1 MRQPL
6 SLKKCRIQT
15 DKPLAPQ
22 IYDFLRRQIVN
33 TEIKPGT
40 AFSENELSQ
49 HFEVSRQPVR
59 EALMRLRV
67 EGLLAVYPQ
76 RSNVVQKISV
86 SNLKQICFI
95 RTAIETASLLNA
107 DKLAAAE
114 RGQVL
119 AALEQNLQ
127 EQHQLDGRD
136 CTDQEGQI
144 FLEKDDEF
152 HRLICS
158 LSGGPMAWNT
168 VQSIKGQ
175 MDRIRYLS
183 NESVSPVPVLIA
195 EHEQIGSLL
204 KEGSL
209 TAAAEQLRRHLSE
222 ILATYIPIRRA
233 HTQWFLPEDED
244 VL

>member
-1 MRQPL
+1 MRQQL

-107 DKLAAAE
+107 DNLEAAE
-114 RGQVL
+114 RQAVL
-119 AALEQNLQ
+119 NALEQNLQ
-127 EQHQLDGRD
+127 EQHQMEHSGSGE
-136 CTDQEGQI
+136 QEGQI

-158 LSGGPMAWNT
+158 FSGGPMAWNT

-183 NESVSPVPVLIA
+183 HESVSPVSELIV
-195 EHEQIGSLL
+195 EHEQIGNKLAQGRLS
-204 KEGSL
+204 E
-209 TAAAEQLRRHLSE
+209 AAELLRRHLHE

-233 HTQWFLPEDED
+233 HAQWFLPEEED